1 MKLSQ
6 LRSLIAIA
14 ETGSIRAAA
23 RRMGVTQP
31 ALSKSLQ
38 SLEEELS
45 VSLVHRTSKGVNL
58 TPYGQAMLTR
68 GRGISQ
74 EMDRLKEE
82 IEQMRGGQEGTIS
95 LATSPSPA
103 VLLLPQ
109 ALARFHREHPA
120 IQVKITESVY
130 PDTLRLLREGLAD
143 MALGAHP
150 QTARNAQSEFVVERL
165 YENQLVVTGR
175 SGHPQ
180 SGASTLAELLHC
192 EWVLHGPE
200 DGPGSLYAPI
210 FRAHD
215 LRPPAPWVISQSFI
229 STLTLLE
236 NSDALS
242 LLPERLIRRLAQQRP
257 LMVLKIRDLMAHSDV
272 SVVVRAQ
279 QPLTPVAQK
288 LLQFLRRTAPH
299 SA

>member
-1 MKLSQ
+1 
-6 LRSLIAIA
+6 
-14 ETGSIRAAA
+14 
-23 RRMGVTQP
+23 
-31 ALSKSLQ
+31 
-38 SLEEELS
+38 
-45 VSLVHRTSKGVNL
+45 
-58 TPYGQAMLTR
+58 
-68 GRGISQ
+68 
-74 EMDRLKEE
+74 
-82 IEQMRGGQEGTIS
+82 
-95 LATSPSPA
+95 
-103 VLLLPQ
+103 
-109 ALARFHREHPA
+109 
-120 IQVKITESVY
+120 
-130 PDTLRLLREGLAD
+130 
-143 MALGAHP
+143 
-150 QTARNAQSEFVVERL
+150 
-165 YENQLVVTGR
+165 
-175 SGHPQ
+175 
-180 SGASTLAELLHC
+180 
-192 EWVLHGPE
+192 
-200 DGPGSLYAPI
+200 LYAPI